1 EELAHEKQLA
11 HEKSVKDTLQGE
23 GGATKSNPAIA
34 YAAWLAVGIPL
45 AYGISVTLQKSALL
59 FK

>member
-1 EELAHEKQLA
+1 MA

-23 GGATKSNPAIA
+23 GSATQSNPAIA
-34 YAAWLAVGIPL
+34 WVAWLAVGIPL
-45 AYGISVTLQKSALL
+45 AYGISVTLQKSAVL